1 MDGYEDAFINEA
13 EEEHVKPKDAESAA
27 GQARHLTSVAGQ
39 RHGHGYCV
47 FYNLVK
53 FPKTFIPKTTE
64 SFAPFPYPYTHLI
77 TTSTVSS
84 IRQQSSC

>member
-1 MDGYEDAFINEA
+1 MDMKMLSSMRLKKNMSNPRMQSLLQA
-13 EEEHVKPKDAESAA
+13 KP
-27 GQARHLTSVAGQ
+27 ARHLTSVAGQ

-64 SFAPFPYPYTHLI
+64 SFAPFPYLI